1 MTSLVAE
8 RLTRSF
14 GARRVLDEV
23 SVEFPCDGTVSGVF
37 GPNGAGKTTLF
48 RCLMGLTTADAARFS
63 LGDHDLRGLPAHA
76 IARAGVSLM
85 FQRPV
90 AIDGVTVRRGLT
102 LLLEAR
108 FGREAGARADAALEA
123 HGLSALATRRMD
135 RLSVGEG
142 RLLDFARALAM
153 EPAVLLLDEPFSG
166 LDPLHLVEIK
176 AQIARAAKPGR
187 AVVLTDHNVALALDC
202 VQRAYVLYDAKV
214 LAQGTPAELRQ
225 HAQVRSL
232 YLGAL

>member
-1 MTSLVAE
+1 MSNLVVE
-8 RLTRSF
+8 RLTKSF
-14 GARRVLDEV
+14 AGRRVLDGV
-23 SVEFPCDGTVSGVF
+23 SLEFPCDGTVSGVF

-48 RCLMGLTTADAARFS
+48 RCLMGLETADATRLS
-63 LGDHDLRGLPAHA
+63 LGETDLRGLPAHA
-76 IARAGVSLM
+76 LARAGVSLM

-90 AIDGVTVRRGLT
+90 AIDGVSVRQGLT

-123 HGLSALATRRMD
+123 HGLAGLSSRRMD

-142 RLLDFARALAM
+142 RLLDFARALAL
-153 EPAVLLLDEPFSG
+153 EPTVLLLDEPFSG
-166 LDPLHLVEIK
+166 LDPLHLLQMKE
-176 AQIARAAKPGR
+176 QIAQTAKPGR
-187 AVVLTDHNVALALDC
+187 AVVLTDHNVSLALDC
-202 VQRAYVLYDAKV
+202 VQRAYVLYDTKV
-214 LAQGTPAELRQ
+214 LAQGTPAELKQ